1 MSAETKKLAK
11 RLNKEQAG
19 RTLTRKN
26 FVTLCG
32 VPGTVMHR
40 IMCDKVDPRLSTL
53 EAIAKGLGITA
64 SELLK

>member
-11 RLNKEQAG
+11 RLNKEQG
-19 RTLTRKN
+19 QMTRKD